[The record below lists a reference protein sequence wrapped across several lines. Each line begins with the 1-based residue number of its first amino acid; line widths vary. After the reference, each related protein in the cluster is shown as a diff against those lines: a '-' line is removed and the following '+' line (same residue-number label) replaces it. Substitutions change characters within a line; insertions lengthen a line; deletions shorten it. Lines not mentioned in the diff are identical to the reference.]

1 MNNKPVFLNRS
12 LSEWFSS
19 LPVLALLLLTLV
31 IGTGEMLHGQLL
43 RMGERMF
50 GDPTTN
56 VQYFMLRADPTRPE
70 CDPNKNIDAAVQAKL
85 NAPVSDDPL
94 DMLFA
99 DAVQDPEAIRS
110 SLEAAKALCI
120 EKNDIYERVVDHITP
135 KLKAF
140 RAIETGFFGVFKFGT
155 ENRPL
160 ILLAMFAIAAIT
172 TTLGVH
178 HINLRPPKTQRDF
191 FVYNSAMVVAN
202 SILAFTSW
210 FYYSEVLLK
219 SGIPVNKPLINYI
232 FIGLFS
238 VLAIISVVRLIS
250 PPKDAPAGG
259 NFGMSLLTIPLFAF
273 MAMTSAAAFFAEQ
286 HWAGIAIYL
295 GQLLEYSGIFLN
307 LALYIWAGMLLKQ
320 TRVVT
325 LFLDI
330 VRPWK
335 LSPEALTWVI
345 LLAAAVPTAYTG
357 ASGIFVIA
365 AGAIVY
371 KEVYSAGGRRQM
383 ALAAAAMSGSMGVV
397 LRPCLLIVLIAAL
410 NKQVTT
416 NELYGWGVGVFMI
429 TSTLFLLFA
438 MIVKEDTTGRERAVF
453 TTALRESARALVPV
467 SPYIVITLLVVY
479 AYKYLLDAQL
489 DEFTAPVMLPV
500 IMLFIV
506 IFDKVRRE
514 PKAQAVQANPEAE
527 RRLSLEQAVRFAT
540 NETISHIG
548 ALIML
553 MALSVSVGGVIEHS
567 GIMESIPTDMGNIWI
582 TLTIMMFMMVFIG
595 MIMDPFGAVI
605 LVSATVAPVAYA
617 NGINPVHFWM
627 VVLAAFELG
636 YLSPPVA
643 LNQLLTRMVVGEEE
657 MDAADAEVRHKS
669 FYYRYERWILPVVVM
684 FTGLLVVVYGGQSLV
699 LHGVE
704 WQESLNAMLQSL
716 FG

>member
-50 GDPTTN
+50 GAPTTN
-56 VQYFMLRADPTRPE
+56 VQYFMLRADPVRPA
-70 CDPNKNIDAAVQAKL
+70 CDPNRDVDAAVQAKL

-110 SLEAAKALCI
+110 SLEAAKALCV

-140 RAIETGFFGVFKFGT
+140 RAVETGFFGIFKFGT
-155 ENRPL
+155 ENRSL
-160 ILLAMFAIAAIT
+160 ILLAMFSIAAIT
-172 TTLGVH
+172 TTLSIH

-191 FVYNSAMVVAN
+191 FVYNMAMVIAN

-210 FYYSEVLLK
+210 FYYNKVLLA
-219 SGIPVNKPLINYI
+219 SGIPVDKPLVNYI

-238 VLAIISVVRLIS
+238 VLAIISAVRVVR

-273 MAMTSAAAFFAEQ
+273 MAMTSASVFFAEQ

-416 NELYGWGVGVFMI
+416 NELYGWGVGVFMV

-438 MIVKEDTTGRERAVF
+438 MMVKEDSTGRERAVF
-453 TTALRESARALVPV
+453 STALRDSARALVPV

-479 AYKYLLDAQL
+479 GYKYLLDAQL

-506 IFDKVRRE
+506 IFDKIRRE
-514 PKAQAVQANPEAE
+514 PKAQAVQVNPEAE

-540 NETISHIG
+540 NETIGHIG

-567 GIMESIPTDMGNIWI
+567 GIMASVPADLGNIWL
-582 TLTIMMFMMVFIG
+582 TLTILMFMMVFIG

-605 LVSATVAPVAYA
+605 LVSATVAPIAYS

-684 FTGLLVVVYGGQSLV
+684 FTGLLIVVYGGQNLV
-699 LHGVE
+699 MHGTE
-704 WQESLNAMLQSL
+704 WQESLNGMLLSL

>member
-56 VQYFMLRADPTRPE
+56 VQYFMLRADPVRPA
-70 CDPNKNIDAAVQAKL
+70 CDPNKDVDAAVQAKL

-99 DAVQDPEAIRS
+99 DAEQDPEAIRS
-110 SLEAAKALCI
+110 SLEAAKALCV

-140 RAIETGFFGVFKFGT
+140 RAVETGFFGIFKFGT
-155 ENRPL
+155 ENRSL

-172 TTLGVH
+172 TTLSIH
-178 HINLRPPKTQRDF
+178 HINLRPPKTKRDF
-191 FVYNSAMVVAN
+191 FVYNTAMVIAN
-202 SILAFTSW
+202 SILTFTSW
-210 FYYSEVLLK
+210 FYYNKVLLA
-219 SGIPVNKPLINYI
+219 SGIPVDKPLVNYI
-232 FIGLFS
+232 FISLFA
-238 VLAIISVVRLIS
+238 VLAIISAVRVVR

-273 MAMTSAAAFFAEQ
+273 MAMTSAAVFFAER

-438 MIVKEDTTGRERAVF
+438 MIVKEDSTGRERAVF
-453 TTALRESARALVPV
+453 STALRDSARALVPV

-479 AYKYLLDAQL
+479 GYKYLLDAQL

-506 IFDKVRRE
+506 IFDKIRRE
-514 PKAQAVQANPEAE
+514 PKAQAVQVNPEAE

-540 NETISHIG
+540 NETIGHIG

-567 GIMESIPTDMGNIWI
+567 GIMASVPADLGNIWLA
-582 TLTIMMFMMVFIG
+582 LTILMFMMVFVG

-605 LVSATVAPVAYA
+605 LVSATVAPIAYS

-627 VVLAAFELG
+627 IVLAAFELG

-669 FYYRYERWILPVVVM
+669 FYYRYERWILPVIVM
-684 FTGLLVVVYGGQSLV
+684 FSGLLIVVYGGNMLV
-699 LHGVE
+699 EHGQA
-704 WQESLNAMLQSL
+704 WQISLNAMLQSL

>member
-1 MNNKPVFLNRS
+1 MNNKPAFLNRS

-140 RAIETGFFGVFKFGT
+140 RAIETGFFGIFKFGT

-232 FIGLFS
+232 FIGLFT
-238 VLAIISVVRLIS
+238 VLAIISAARLIS

-273 MAMTSAAAFFAEQ
+273 MAMSSAAAFFAEQ

-345 LLAAAVPTAYTG
+345 LLAAAIPTAYTG

-438 MIVKEDTTGRERAVF
+438 MIVKEDSTGRERAVF
-453 TTALRESARALVPV
+453 STAMRESARALVPV

-506 IFDKVRRE
+506 IFDKMRRE

-567 GIMESIPTDMGNIWI
+567 GMMESIPTDMGNIWI

-684 FTGLLVVVYGGQSLV
+684 FTGLLVVVYGGQNLV
-699 LHGVE
+699 MHGAE

>member
-1 MNNKPVFLNRS
+1 MNNKPAFLNRS

-50 GDPTTN
+50 GDPSTN
-56 VQYFMLRADPTRPE
+56 VQYFMLRADPVRPA
-70 CDPNKNIDAAVQAKL
+70 CDPNKDIEAAVQAKM
-85 NAPVSDDPL
+85 NAPLSDDPL

-99 DAVQDPEAIRS
+99 DTPKDPEAVRS

-120 EKNDIYERVVDHITP
+120 ERNDIYVRVVDHITP
-135 KLKAF
+135 DLKAF
-140 RAIETGFFGVFKFGT
+140 RAVETGFFGIFKFGT

-172 TTLGVH
+172 TTLGTH

-191 FVYNSAMVVAN
+191 LVYNSAMVIAN
-202 SILAFTSW
+202 GILAFTSW
-210 FYYSEVLLK
+210 FYYNKVLLA
-219 SGIPVNKPLINYI
+219 SGIPVDKPLINYI
-232 FIGLFS
+232 FISLFAA
-238 VLAIISVVRLIS
+238 LAIISAVRLLRPS
-250 PPKDAPAGG
+250 KDVPAGG

-286 HWAGIAIYL
+286 HYAGIAIYL

-345 LLAAAVPTAYTG
+345 LLAAAIPTAYTG

-410 NKQVTT
+410 NKEVTT

-438 MIVKEDTTGRERAVF
+438 MLVKEDSTGRERAVF
-453 TTALRESARALVPV
+453 STALRESARALGPI
-467 SPYIVITLLVVY
+467 SPYIVITLMVVY
-479 AYKYLLDAQL
+479 GYKFLLDAQL

-506 IFDKVRRE
+506 IYDKIRRE
-514 PKAQAVQANPEAE
+514 PKAEAVLTNPEAE
-527 RRLSLEQAVRFAT
+527 RRLNLEQAVRFAT

-567 GIMESIPTDMGNIWI
+567 GIMESIPADMGSIWVA
-582 TLTIMMFMMVFIG
+582 LTILMFMMIFIG

-605 LVSATVAPVAYA
+605 LVSATVAPVAYS

-669 FYYRYERWILPVVVM
+669 FYYRYERWILPVIVM
-684 FTGLLVVVYGGQSLV
+684 FSGLLIVVYGGQNLV
-699 LHGVE
+699 MHGVE
-704 WQESLNAMLQSL
+704 WQESLNSMMRSL

>member
-1 MNNKPVFLNRS
+1 MNNKPAFLNRS

-140 RAIETGFFGVFKFGT
+140 RAIETGFFGIFKFGT

-238 VLAIISVVRLIS
+238 VLAIISAVRLIS

-273 MAMTSAAAFFAEQ
+273 MAMSSAAAFFAEQ

-345 LLAAAVPTAYTG
+345 LLAAAIPTAYTG

-438 MIVKEDTTGRERAVF
+438 MIVKEDSTGRERAVF
-453 TTALRESARALVPV
+453 STAMRESARALVPV

-506 IFDKVRRE
+506 IFDKMRRE

-567 GIMESIPTDMGNIWI
+567 GMMESIPTDMGNIWI

-684 FTGLLVVVYGGQSLV
+684 FTGLLVVVYGGQNLV
-699 LHGVE
+699 MHGAE

>member
-19 LPVLALLLLTLV
+19 LPVLALLLLTLI

-43 RMGERMF
+43 RIGERSF
-50 GDPTTN
+50 GDPASN
-56 VQYFMLRADPTRPE
+56 VQYFMLRADPVRPA
-70 CDPNKNIDAAVQAKL
+70 CDPNQDIDAAVQAKI

-99 DAVQDPEAIRS
+99 DTPQDPEAVRS

-120 EKNDIYERVVDHITP
+120 EKNDIYERVVKNITP
-135 KLKAF
+135 NLKAF
-140 RAIETGFFGVFKFGT
+140 RAVETGFFGIFKFGT

-191 FVYNSAMVVAN
+191 FVYNTAMVIAN
-202 SILAFTSW
+202 VILAFSSW
-210 FYYSEVLLK
+210 FYYNKVLLA
-219 SGIPVNKPLINYI
+219 SGIPVDKPLINYI
-232 FIGLFS
+232 FMGLFS
-238 VLAIISVVRLIS
+238 TLAVMSAVRVVR

-335 LSPEALTWVI
+335 LSPESLTWVI
-345 LLAAAVPTAYTG
+345 LLAAAIPTAYTG

-371 KEVYSAGGRRQM
+371 KEVYQAGGRRQM

-438 MIVKEDTTGRERAVF
+438 MMVKEDSTGRERAVF
-453 TTALRESARALVPV
+453 STALRESARALGPV
-467 SPYIVITLLVVY
+467 SPYIVITLAVVY
-479 AYKYLLDAQL
+479 GYKFLLDAQL

-506 IFDKVRRE
+506 IFDKIRRE
-514 PKAQAVQANPEAE
+514 PKAQAVAVNPEAE

-540 NETISHIG
+540 NETIGHIG

-567 GIMESIPTDMGNIWI
+567 GIMESIPADMGSIWVA
-582 TLTIMMFMMVFIG
+582 LTILMFMMIFIG

-605 LVSATVAPVAYA
+605 LVSATVAPVAYS

-627 VVLAAFELG
+627 IVLAAFELG

-684 FTGLLVVVYGGQSLV
+684 FTGLLIVVYGGQQLV
-699 LHGVE
+699 SHGLA
-704 WQESLNAMLQSL
+704 WQQSFNNMLLGL

>member
-19 LPVLALLLLTLV
+19 LPVLALLLLTLI

-43 RMGERMF
+43 RFGERTF

-56 VQYFMLRADPTRPE
+56 VQYFMLRADPVRPA
-70 CDPNKNIDAAVQAKL
+70 CDPNKDIDAAVQAKL

-99 DAVQDPEAIRS
+99 DAPQDPEAIRS

-120 EKNDIYERVVDHITP
+120 EKNDIYERVVQNITP
-135 KLKAF
+135 ELKAF
-140 RAIETGFFGVFKFGT
+140 RAVETGFFGIFKFGT

-178 HINLRPPKTQRDF
+178 HINLRPPKTQKDF
-191 FVYNSAMVVAN
+191 FVYNTAMVVAN
-202 SILAFTSW
+202 VILAFSSW
-210 FYYSEVLLK
+210 YYYTKVLLA
-219 SGIPVNKPLINYI
+219 SGIPVDKPLLNYI
-232 FIGLFS
+232 FITLF
-238 VLAIISVVRLIS
+238 VTLAVISAVRLLR
-250 PPKDAPAGG
+250 PPQSAPAGG

-273 MAMTSAAAFFAEQ
+273 MAMTSAATFFADQ

-325 LFLDI
+325 LFMDI

-345 LLAAAVPTAYTG
+345 LLAAAIPTAYTG

-438 MIVKEDTTGRERAVF
+438 MLVKEDSTGRERAVF

-479 AYKYLLDAQL
+479 GYKFLLDAQL

-506 IFDKVRRE
+506 IFDKIRRE
-514 PKAQAVQANPEAE
+514 PKAQAVAVNPEAE
-527 RRLSLEQAVRFAT
+527 RRLNLEQAVRYAT
-540 NETISHIG
+540 NETIGHIG

-567 GIMESIPTDMGNIWI
+567 GIMESVPADMGSIWV
-582 TLTIMMFMMVFIG
+582 TLTILMFMMVFIG

-605 LVSATVAPVAYA
+605 LVSATVAPIAYS
-617 NGINPVHFWM
+617 NGINPIHFWM
-627 VVLAAFELG
+627 IVLAAFELG

-684 FTGLLVVVYGGQSLV
+684 FSGLLIVVYGGQNLV
-699 LHGVE
+699 MHGLE
-704 WQESLNAMLQSL
+704 WQEAIGNMMRSL

>member
-56 VQYFMLRADPTRPE
+56 VQYFMLRADPVRPA
-70 CDPNKNIDAAVQAKL
+70 CDPNKDVDAAVQAKL

-110 SLEAAKALCI
+110 SLEAAKALCV

-140 RAIETGFFGVFKFGT
+140 RAVETGFFGIFKFGT
-155 ENRPL
+155 ENRSL

-172 TTLGVH
+172 TTLSIH
-178 HINLRPPKTQRDF
+178 HINLRPPKTKRDF
-191 FVYNSAMVVAN
+191 FVYNTAMVIAN
-202 SILAFTSW
+202 SILTFTSW
-210 FYYSEVLLK
+210 FYYNKVLLA
-219 SGIPVNKPLINYI
+219 SGIPVDKPLVNYI
-232 FIGLFS
+232 FISLFA
-238 VLAIISVVRLIS
+238 VLAIISAVRVVR

-273 MAMTSAAAFFAEQ
+273 MAMTSAAVFFAER

-357 ASGIFVIA
+357 ASGIFIIA

-438 MIVKEDTTGRERAVF
+438 MIVKEDSTGRERAVF
-453 TTALRESARALVPV
+453 STALRDSARALVPV

-479 AYKYLLDAQL
+479 GYKYLLDAQL

-506 IFDKVRRE
+506 IFDKIRRE
-514 PKAQAVQANPEAE
+514 PKAQAVQVNPEAE

-540 NETISHIG
+540 NETIGHIG

-567 GIMESIPTDMGNIWI
+567 GIMASVPADLGNIWLA
-582 TLTIMMFMMVFIG
+582 LTILMFMMVYVG

-605 LVSATVAPVAYA
+605 LVSATVAPIAYS

-627 VVLAAFELG
+627 IVLAAFELG

-669 FYYRYERWILPVVVM
+669 FYYRYERWILPVIVM
-684 FTGLLVVVYGGQSLV
+684 FSGLLIVVYGGNMLV
-699 LHGVE
+699 EHGQA
-704 WQESLNAMLQSL
+704 WQVSLNAMLQSL